1 MASVPARTPTGSG
14 ASWKAQE
21 GLPQTPLQAR
31 GQSQDCGQGRRGRD
45 AALRPHPAP
54 RQTPAPLSSEL
65 RGGPG
70 ACTHLSPQA
79 LAPRPRRP
87 APRRPRPDA
96 GAGCRPHSVQ
106 LLPGAGEAAG
116 LQCGHWAPAR
126 AGQCPGG
133 AAPEWGGSPGVGGQH
148 SPLKLGSVRS
158 HVGLTKYWIKMHA
171 RMARTHSI
179 PASAKATELR
189 KNLRGTRAQGAPG
202 APPRPSALPRS
213 FQRLPSAL
221 GT

>member
-1 MASVPARTPTGSG
+1 MR
-14 ASWKAQE
+14 
-21 GLPQTPLQAR
+21 AR
-31 GQSQDCGQGRRGRD
+31 GADLTLCSCYRVLGKLLGSSVDTGPRRG
-45 AALRPHPAP
+45 
-54 RQTPAPLSSEL
+54 
-65 RGGPG
+65 PG
-70 ACTHLSPQA
+70 S
-79 LAPRPRRP
+79 
-87 APRRPRPDA
+87 A
-96 GAGCRPHSVQ
+96 G
-106 LLPGAGEAAG
+106 
-116 LQCGHWAPAR
+116 
-126 AGQCPGG
+126 
-133 AAPEWGGSPGVGGQH
+133 GGSPGVGGQH

-189 KNLRGTRAQGAPG
+189 KNLRGTWAQGAPG